1 MSFEFYIA
9 GRYLRAKRQSRFV
22 SALTFISVAG
32 VAVGVMAL
40 IVVLSVMTGFEE
52 EVRDKIIGLNAHGK
66 IHREIGQFPADSKLL
81 DLVSD
86 VKDIRLVAPYL
97 SREVMISSRSRVS
110 GVILKGIDATLERQV
125 IDIESMLIKDSD
137 SDWSYMRK
145 PEDLLEFRKKE
156 REKEWSSLGLDPRAD
171 VYEKHP
177 EDVLPALMIGQ
188 EMAHFLHIWVGDEVT
203 IINPFGGGLGPNGPI
218 PSSRA
223 FRIGGVFYSGMFE
236 YDMQMGFV
244 SLAELQDFS
253 EAEGSWTG
261 LEFLVEPDKVFDA
274 DEVAARVQEAIS
286 AQYELPEAFRNTGC
300 EGSNCLNF
308 QVKDWME
315 LNASLFA
322 ALKVE
327 QLAMFI
333 ILTFITIVAAF
344 NIASKLIMMVIEKH
358 REIAILKSM
367 GASNTAIRWIFQ
379 IEGLVIGGLGTFL
392 GIGLGLAFCA
402 LIPVVNEHY
411 DLLDPSV
418 YYMTKLPVKTDPLH
432 LALIVVSALVI
443 SWVATLL
450 PSIKASKMNPIDGI
464 RDE

>member
-1 MSFEFYIA
+1 MSYEFHIA

-66 IHREIGQFPADSKLL
+66 IHRKIGQFPDDSKLI
-81 DLVSD
+81 DLVSG
-86 VKDIRLVAPYL
+86 VEGVRLVAPFL

-110 GVILKGIDATLERQV
+110 GLILKGIDVGLERQV
-125 IDIESMLIKDSD
+125 IDIESMLIKESD
-137 SDWSYMRK
+137 SDWSYMRSPK
-145 PEDLLEFRKKE
+145 ALLEFRKKE
-156 REKEWSSLGLDPRAD
+156 REKEWTSLGLDPRAD

-177 EDVLPALMIGQ
+177 EEELPALMIGQ
-188 EMAHFLHIWVGDEVT
+188 EMAHFLHVWVGDEVT

-236 YDMQMGFV
+236 YDMQMAFV

-253 EAEGSWTG
+253 GAEGSWTG
-261 LEFLVEPDKVFDA
+261 LEFLVNQDLVFDA
-274 DEVAARVQEAIS
+274 DEVAAAVQQVIS
-286 AQYELPEAFRNTGC
+286 KSYELPESYRNASC
-300 EGSNCLNF
+300 EGADCVNF
-308 QVKDWME
+308 EVKDWME

-367 GASNTAIRWIFQ
+367 GASNAGIRRIFQ
-379 IEGLVIGGLGTFL
+379 YEGLAIGGFGTLLGL
-392 GIGLGLAFCA
+392 GLGLAVCA
-402 LIPVVNEHY
+402 LIPIINDRY

-418 YYMTKLPVKTDPLH
+418 YYMTKLPVKTDPVH
-432 LALIVVSALVI
+432 LVLIVLSALGI

-450 PSIKASKMNPIDGI
+450 PSIKASRMHPIDGI